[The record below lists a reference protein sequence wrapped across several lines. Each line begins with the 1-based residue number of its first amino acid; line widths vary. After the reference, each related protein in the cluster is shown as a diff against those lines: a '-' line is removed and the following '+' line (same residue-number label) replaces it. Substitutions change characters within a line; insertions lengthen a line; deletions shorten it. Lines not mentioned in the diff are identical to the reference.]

1 MNDARE
7 KKPDTLLYHYPS
19 SSLWKIPDR
28 HVVLEATS
36 TLRVDPRSKTPD
48 AGRDG
53 PAALVPV
60 NDIREGHLAIML
72 FNGGEDYAKQCLRE
86 RKLKPCLELKK

>member
-1 MNDARE
+1 MMNDARE

-53 PAALVPV
+53 PV
-60 NDIREGHLAIML
+60 E
-72 FNGGEDYAKQCLRE
+72 K
-86 RKLKPCLELKK
+86 